1 MKIGSAGTIPEFAAD
16 LPPGPDL
23 PAWQVAKLW
32 IEQPIEFWE
41 ECAARFGD
49 TFTIELGSIGTTVLF
64 SDPEA
69 VRQIFQLAPE
79 CYECRPFN
87 DYYRSVMGDN
97 ALFLTDGANHRRMRR
112 VLTPPLHRRLLD
124 TNGAAARELVIE
136 VVGTWPVGKP
146 FSPRPAMHML
156 SLKIMLG
163 IIFGSMNDP
172 LAREIARVFSEEIYQ
187 HLGSWSAW
195 TRFSH
200 LHPCLRGLIG
210 TAIRQRR
217 SDSVGDSAGPAL
229 FDALVRARDGT
240 GDLLGEEEIEDHLFT
255 MFVAGVDPI
264 ALALSWALYWIHEDR
279 EILEKVRG
287 ELAGLGPDPA
297 PDRVA
302 ELAYL
307 AAACDETLRMY
318 PIPSTPSG
326 RKLLAPVE
334 VDGRRYEPGITLL
347 PCPYL
352 VHRRA
357 DRYFE
362 PAKFR
367 PERFLER
374 HYGAHEY
381 FPFGGGARTC
391 IGATLVPLEMKLVL
405 AELFNRCTLV
415 PAHEGAVRPVRHGT
429 LLAPSDAM
437 KFVLARPPDT
447 GRGDER

>member
-1 MKIGSAGTIPEFAAD
+1 MSIIPADKVSKFAEG
-16 LPPGPDL
+16 LPPGSDL

-32 IEQPIEFWE
+32 IEHPIEFWE
-41 ECAARFGD
+41 DCAAQFGD

-69 VRQIFQLAPE
+69 IRQIFQIAPA

-97 ALFLTDGANHRRMRR
+97 ALFLTDGTDHRRRCR
-112 VLTPPLHRRLLD
+112 VLMPSLHRRPLE
-124 TNGAAARELVIE
+124 TNGAAIRELVTE
-136 VVGTWPVGKP
+136 VVGTWPVGSP

-156 SLKIMLG
+156 ALKIMLG
-163 IIFGSMNDP
+163 IIFGSTQNP
-172 LAREIARVFSEEIYQ
+172 LALEIARLFSEEIYE

-200 LHPCLRGLIG
+200 LHGRLRGLTG
-210 TAIRQRR
+210 AAIRQRR
-217 SDSVGDSAGPAL
+217 SDAVGDSAGSAL
-229 FDALVRARDGT
+229 FDALVWARDGA

-264 ALALSWALYWIHEDR
+264 ALAVSWAIYWIHQDP

-287 ELAGLGPDPA
+287 ELTRLGPEPA

-302 ELAYL
+302 ELPYL
-307 AAACDETLRMY
+307 GAACDETLRMY

-326 RKLLAPVE
+326 RKLLASVE
-334 VDGRRYEPGITLL
+334 IDGRIYERGITLL

-357 DRYFE
+357 DRYVE
-362 PAKFR
+362 PARFR
-367 PERFLER
+367 PEHFLER
-374 HYGAHEY
+374 NYGPHEY

-391 IGATLVPLEMKLVL
+391 IGATLAPLLMKVIL
-405 AELFNRCTLV
+405 AGILARCELV
-415 PAHEGAVRPVRHGT
+415 PAHDGPVSPVRHGT
-429 LLAPSDAM
+429 LLAPSDTM
-437 KFVLARPPDT
+437 RFLLEGPIDSS
-447 GRGDER
+447 